1 MDAAMRAYSN
11 LGRDRA
17 RSLRKSFTD
26 AELKLWR
33 LLKNRSL
40 KNFKF
45 RRQHPV
51 GPYIADFACLERKLI
66 IELDGGQH
74 AEKASYDSRRT
85 TYLESTGY
93 RVIRFWD
100 NDVLTN
106 TESVVQ
112 AIHDALDHPSP

>member
-1 MDAAMRAYSN
+1 MRGYSN
-11 LGRDRA
+11 LGRNRA

-26 AELKLWR
+26 AELKLWQ
-33 LLKNRSL
+33 LLKNRNL

-74 AEKASYDSRRT
+74 ADNVAHDSRRT
-85 TYLESTGY
+85 AYLESIGY
-93 RVIRFWD
+93 RVIRFWN
-100 NDVLTN
+100 NDVLTK
-106 TESVVQ
+106 TESVMQ

>member
-1 MDAAMRAYSN
+1 MKGYSTVSRN
-11 LGRDRA
+11 RA

-26 AELKLWR
+26 AELKLWQ

-51 GPYIADFACLERKLI
+51 GPYITDFTCLEQKLV
-66 IELDGGQH
+66 IEVDGGQH
-74 AEKASYDSRRT
+74 AENVQYDSRRT
-85 TYLESTGY
+85 AYLASAGY

-100 NDVLTN
+100 NDVLTK
-106 TESVVQ
+106 TGSVMQ
-112 AIHDALDHPSP
+112 TIYDALNRPSP

>member
-1 MDAAMRAYSN
+1 MRAYSN

-33 LLKNRSL
+33 LLKNRGL

-74 AEKASYDSRRT
+74 AENIAHDSRRT
-85 TYLESTGY
+85 AYLESIGY

-100 NDVLTN
+100 NDVLTKSQ
-106 TESVVQ
+106 SVMQ

>member
-1 MDAAMRAYSN
+1 MRGYSPIN
-11 LGRDRA
+11 RNRA

-33 LLKNRSL
+33 LLKNRNL
-40 KNFKF
+40 KNLKF

-51 GPYIADFACLERKLI
+51 GPYIAGFICLERKLV

-74 AEKASYDSRRT
+74 AREVSYDYRRT
-85 TYLESTGY
+85 AYLESTGY
-93 RVIRFWD
+93 RVIRFWND
-100 NDVLTN
+100 DVLAK

-112 AIHDALDHPSP
+112 VIYDAFDHPSP